1 MYAHVHARCN
11 AGAYSAIDNKQ
22 TSSPTQPA
30 AVAANN
36 ADGSPIVN
44 VRQDVAQGEQQ
55 SRVINACNQA
65 GVGLSFVCSTQPL
78 LSFLPRLKSPHV
90 HLLHDP
96 HKSPTAK
103 PHDLLVDL

>member
-55 SRVINACNQA
+55 
-65 GVGLSFVCSTQPL
+65 
-78 LSFLPRLKSPHV
+78 
-90 HLLHDP
+90 
-96 HKSPTAK
+96 
-103 PHDLLVDL
+103 